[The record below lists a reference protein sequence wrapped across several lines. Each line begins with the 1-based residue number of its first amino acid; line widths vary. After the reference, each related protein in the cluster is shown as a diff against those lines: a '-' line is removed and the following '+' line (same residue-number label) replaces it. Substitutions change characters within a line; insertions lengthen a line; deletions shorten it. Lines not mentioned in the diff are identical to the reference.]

1 MKKKILLIATGG
13 TIASANTEDGL
24 KPLFSSQQLIDSL
37 PELRQICDVDNFQL
51 FSLDSTNISRDHWLA
66 ISRCIE
72 EKYDQYDG
80 FVITH
85 GTDTMAYTAAA
96 LSYLIQNSPKPIVLT
111 GSQRPINLSTTDA
124 KMNLLD
130 SFRYCC
136 AEGSC
141 GVQIV
146 FSGNV
151 ILGTRARKINTKS
164 FQAFG
169 SINYPYLAVIQDDH
183 IVRYIE
189 QKSSEKP
196 VFYHQLN
203 DRVALIK
210 LIPGTTGEYLRYF
223 LEHNDALVVESFGVG
238 GLPMLEKY
246 HFQDAIDYA
255 VENGKTIV
263 MCTQVQNEGSDMTI
277 YQVGHALKSQ
287 KSILE
292 AYDMTTE
299 AVVTKLM
306 WILAQTTEFKRIRE
320 LFYHP
325 VAQDILFRE

>member
-1 MKKKILLIATGG
+1 MKKRILLIATGG

-24 KPLFSSQQLIDSL
+24 KPLFSSQQLIDTL
-37 PELRQICDVDNFQL
+37 PELSEFCQVDNFQL
-51 FSLDSTNISRDHWLA
+51 FSLDSTNISRDHWLTIA
-66 ISRCIE
+66 RTIE
-72 EKYDQYDG
+72 ERYGQYDG

-85 GTDTMAYTAAA
+85 GTDTMAYSAAA

-136 AEGSC
+136 DDRSS
-141 GVQIV
+141 GVSIV

-164 FQAFG
+164 FQAFA
-169 SINYPYLAVIQDDH
+169 SINYPYLAVIQDNH
-183 IVRYIE
+183 IIRYLD
-189 QKSSEKP
+189 QPKSTQPQFS
-196 VFYHQLN
+196 HQLS

-210 LIPGTTGEYLRYF
+210 LIPGITGDYLKYF
-223 LEHNDALVVESFGVG
+223 LERNDALVVESFGVG

-246 HFQDAIDYA
+246 GFQQAIDYA

-263 MCTQVQNEGSDMTI
+263 MSTQVQNEGSDMTV
-277 YQVGHALKSQ
+277 YQVGHHLKTQ

-306 WILAQTTEFKRIRE
+306 WILATTSDFKRIKK
-320 LFYHP
+320 LFYKP
-325 VAQDILFRE
+325 IAQDILARD

>member
-1 MKKKILLIATGG
+1 
-13 TIASANTEDGL
+13 
-24 KPLFSSQQLIDSL
+24 
-37 PELRQICDVDNFQL
+37 L

-66 ISRCIE
+66 IARTIE
-72 EKYDQYDG
+72 ERYGQYDG

-85 GTDTMAYTAAA
+85 GTDTMAYSAAA

-136 AEGSC
+136 DDRSS
-141 GVQIV
+141 GVSIV

-164 FQAFG
+164 FQAFA

-183 IVRYIE
+183 IIRYLD
-189 QKSSEKP
+189 QPKSAQPQFS
-196 VFYHQLN
+196 HQLS

-210 LIPGTTGEYLRYF
+210 LIPGITGDYLRYF
-223 LEHNDALVVESFGVG
+223 LERNDALVVESFGVG

-246 HFQDAIDYA
+246 GFQQAIDYA

-263 MCTQVQNEGSDMTI
+263 MSTQVQNEGSDMTV
-277 YQVGHALKSQ
+277 YQVGHHLKTQ

-306 WILAQTTEFKRIRE
+306 WILATTSDFKRIKK
-320 LFYHP
+320 LFYKP
-325 VAQDILFRE
+325 IAQDILARD

>member
-1 MKKKILLIATGG
+1 MKKRILLIATGG

-24 KPLFSSQQLIDSL
+24 KPLFSSQQLIDTL
-37 PELRQICDVDNFQL
+37 PELSEFCQVDNFQL
-51 FSLDSTNISRDHWLA
+51 FSLDSTNISRDHWLTIA
-66 ISRCIE
+66 RTIE
-72 EKYDQYDG
+72 ERYGQYDG

-85 GTDTMAYTAAA
+85 GTDTMAYSAAA

-136 AEGSC
+136 DERSS
-141 GVQIV
+141 GVAIV

-164 FQAFG
+164 FQAFA
-169 SINYPYLAVIQDDH
+169 SINYPYLAVIQDNH
-183 IVRYIE
+183 IIRYLD
-189 QKSSEKP
+189 QPKSTQPQFS
-196 VFYHQLN
+196 HQLS

-210 LIPGTTGEYLRYF
+210 LIPGITGDYLKYF
-223 LEHNDALVVESFGVG
+223 LERNDALVVESFGVG

-246 HFQDAIDYA
+246 GFQQAIDYA

-263 MCTQVQNEGSDMTI
+263 MSTQVQNEGSDMTV
-277 YQVGHALKSQ
+277 YQVGHHLKTQ

-306 WILAQTTEFKRIRE
+306 WILATTSDFKRIKK
-320 LFYHP
+320 LFYKP
-325 VAQDILFRE
+325 IAQDILARD

>member
-24 KPLFSSQQLIDSL
+24 KPLFSSQQLIDTL
-37 PELRQICDVDNFQL
+37 PELSEFCQVDNFQL
-51 FSLDSTNISRDHWLA
+51 FSLDSTNISRDHWLTIA
-66 ISRCIE
+66 RTIE
-72 EKYDQYDG
+72 ERYGQYDG

-85 GTDTMAYTAAA
+85 GTDTMAYSAAA

-136 AEGSC
+136 DDRSS
-141 GVQIV
+141 GVSIV

-164 FQAFG
+164 FQAFA
-169 SINYPYLAVIQDDH
+169 SINYPYLAVIQDNH
-183 IVRYIE
+183 IIRYLD
-189 QKSSEKP
+189 QPKSTQPQFS
-196 VFYHQLN
+196 HQLS

-210 LIPGTTGEYLRYF
+210 LIPGITGDYLKYF
-223 LEHNDALVVESFGVG
+223 LERNDALVVESFGVG

-246 HFQDAIDYA
+246 GFQQAIDYA

-263 MCTQVQNEGSDMTI
+263 MSTQVQNEGSDMTV
-277 YQVGHALKSQ
+277 YQVGHHLKTQ

-306 WILAQTTEFKRIRE
+306 WILATTSDFKRIKK
-320 LFYHP
+320 LFYKP
-325 VAQDILFRE
+325 IAQDILARD